1 MNLFGVITYIFQI
14 VSNTFCTTPKMT
26 CAHVNLRSC
35 IAVACCF
42 GCRGQ
47 PPFKAA
53 PGGVK
58 YHKVT
63 CFLNV
68 WSMVLPLFSSWEYT
82 EMAVFLPN
90 TLGPW
95 KKHCLFINNFDMTP
109 IPLKTMTPWS
119 LEFNQ
124 QPSTK
129 FFSFCSFFTWDRCPN
144 GPCIA
149 LHSASK
155 QVQFLIHGEGDMQW
169 MRHGELV
176 RLLGLLSKN
185 CLGYTKKCVFYF
197 PFKG

>member
-14 VSNTFCTTPKMT
+14 LFAQHLKW
-26 CAHVNLRSC
+26 HVRMSIWEAALLWLAVLAVEGSRRSRQRQ
-35 IAVACCF
+35 V
-42 GCRGQ
+42 
-47 PPFKAA
+47 
-53 PGGVK
+53 
-58 YHKVT
+58 
-63 CFLNV
+63 V
-68 WSMVLPLFSSWEYT
+68 WSIIKSR
-82 EMAVFLPN
+82 VFLMFEAWCCRFSQAEN
-90 TLGPW
+90 TQRWLFFCRTPLAPE